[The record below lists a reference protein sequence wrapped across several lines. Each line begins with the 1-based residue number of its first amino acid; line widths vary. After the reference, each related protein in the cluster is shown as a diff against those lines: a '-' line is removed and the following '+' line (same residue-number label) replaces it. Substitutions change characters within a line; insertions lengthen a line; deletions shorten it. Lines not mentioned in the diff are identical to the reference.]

1 MKSYQQLFAELKR
14 RHVFKV
20 AAIYGATA
28 FVLLQLAD
36 LLVEALKLPGDFLTM
51 VTVLVL
57 LGFPL
62 ALILAWAFEVT
73 PEGVRRADAA
83 SQEELAEIVAQPAS
97 KRWPAGLLALAGVAA
112 LVLGAWWVGR
122 QTAPGTGGAADPV
135 TAGASASGARLAYA
149 DLSEDDRP
157 SIAVLP
163 FADMSR
169 EGDQEYFSDGMTEE
183 ILNTLAKIDELR
195 VSART
200 STFAYKDRGVDLR
213 EIGHEL
219 GVRYVV
225 EGSVRKD
232 GDQLRITAQLI
243 DARDGSHLWSD
254 AYDRTLEGVFAI
266 QTEIAQAIAR
276 ELRTPL
282 GLDDPSTLVEPVA
295 DLEAYDLYLAAR
307 ARMRE
312 RGSSLTEAV
321 RLYEAAIARDS
332 TWAPAWAGLA
342 EATEIRLWHEENF
355 GGQPPDTAAIDAGL
369 EAAEAAARRALAL
382 DPGNASALV
391 ALGSVLR
398 DRFQWTESESA
409 YRRALSLDP
418 DNAEA
423 HQQYAEMLMAVGRID
438 EAVVEANRAA
448 ALDPAPV
455 RLSVLGNLLMLDD
468 RYGEAERV
476 IERGYDLDPEHLRG
490 VYGGLQYEKGRYDE
504 AREIW
509 GPPPDIP
516 QEEFDARWAEWISWL
531 RGGEL
536 AAVPDTARQYL
547 NPIDFMRL
555 GEPDSAAAVL
565 TRAGWGG
572 GPTGLTVQN
581 LYWLWLPTF
590 DPIRSHPE
598 LRAYMTR
605 LGLEGATVRRTPPE
619 RRELPTIL
627 GRAGEAGAPVSDAA
641 GVGTA
646 P

>member
-36 LLVEALKLPGDFLTM
+36 LLVEALKLPADFLTM

-73 PEGVRRADAA
+73 PEGVRRVDAA
-83 SQEELAEIVAQPAS
+83 SPEELAEIVAQPAS

-112 LVLGAWWVGR
+112 LVFGAWWVGR
-122 QTAPGTGGAADPV
+122 QTATRSGAAADPV
-135 TAGASASGARLAYA
+135 ATEEADGAVRLAYA

-183 ILNTLAKIDELR
+183 ILNTLARIDELR

-200 STFAYKDRGVDLR
+200 STFAYKDRNVDLR
-213 EIGHEL
+213 EIGREL

-254 AYDRTLEGVFAI
+254 AYDRRLESVFAI
-266 QTEIAQAIAR
+266 QTEIAQAIAD
-276 ELRTPL
+276 ELRVPL
-282 GLDDPSTLVEPVA
+282 GLDNPSALVEPVA

-307 ARMRE
+307 SRMRE
-312 RGSSLTEAV
+312 RGASLTEAV

-342 EATEIRLWHEENF
+342 EATEIRLWHAQNF
-355 GGQPPDTAAIDAGL
+355 GGQAPDTAQIDADL
-369 EAAEAAARRALAL
+369 DAAEAAARRALSL
-382 DPGNASALV
+382 DPNNASALV

-398 DRFQWTESESA
+398 DRFEWTEAESA
-409 YRRALSLDP
+409 YRRAMALDP

-423 HQQYAEMLMAVGRID
+423 HHQYAELLMALGRID

-448 ALDPAPV
+448 ALDPAPI
-455 RLSVLGNLLMLDD
+455 RLNVLGTMLRLDD
-468 RYGEAERV
+468 RTEDAERV
-476 IERGYDLDPEHLRG
+476 YERGYAVDPDRLRG
-490 VYGGLQYEKGRYDE
+490 GYGTVLHAQGRYDE
-504 AREIW
+504 AVEMW
-509 GPPPDIP
+509 GPPPEMP
-516 QEEFDARWAEWISWL
+516 PEEFAALSSEWVSWM

-536 AAVPDTARQYL
+536 DAIPDTARQHL
-547 NPIDFMRL
+547 HAVEFMIL
-555 GEPDSAAAVL
+555 GEPDSAAVAL
-565 TRAGWGG
+565 TRGG
-572 GPTGLTVQN
+572 GRSGPSGLTMQN
-581 LYWLWLPTF
+581 LYWLWDPAL
-590 DPIRSHPE
+590 DPIRSHPDV
-598 LRAYMTR
+598 RDYMAR
-605 LGLEGATVRRTPPE
+605 INLEGAAVRRTPPE
-619 RRELPTIL
+619 RREVPGIL
-627 GRAGEAGAPVSDAA
+627 RRGEQDRGNR
-641 GVGTA
+641 
-646 P
+646 